1 MGSFTVCVSD
11 KRHANYEP
19 EQELLRSIGVELKLC
34 NCVTE
39 EDIIEQC
46 GDADAILLDLAPM
59 TAKAIAGL
67 KNCKI
72 ISRYGVG
79 FENVDLEAATKAGIQ
94 VTNVPDYCMEDVS
107 DHALALMFACMRHIP
122 MRDRK
127 IREGSWNIQAT
138 GFRLRDKVL
147 GVIGAGR
154 IARAMIRKVSGFG
167 LKEVVAYDPY
177 ISAEDL
183 AAIGVRKVELDEL
196 LAVSDIVS
204 LHLHAN
210 AETKGMI
217 NKDTLAKMKPT
228 AILLNVSRGP
238 LVNDE
243 DLLDALR
250 NGRLL
255 AAGLDTHNCEPLG
268 ENSPFCALDNVVLTD
283 HAAYS
288 TVEGVQE
295 LKEKAAQNVID
306 VLTGKMP
313 KYPVNRL

>member
-34 NCVTE
+34 DCVTE
-39 EDIIEQC
+39 EDIIAQC

-67 KNCKI
+67 KNCKV

-79 FENVDLEAATKAGIQ
+79 FENVDLDAATKAGIQ

-127 IREGSWNIQAT
+127 IREGNWNIQAT

-183 AAIGVRKVELDEL
+183 AKIGVRKVELDEL

-217 NKDTLAKMKPT
+217 NRDTLAKMKPT

-250 NGRLL
+250 SGRLL

-268 ENSPFCALDNVVLTD
+268 ADSPFCALDNVVLTD

-306 VLTGKMP
+306 VLTGKTP